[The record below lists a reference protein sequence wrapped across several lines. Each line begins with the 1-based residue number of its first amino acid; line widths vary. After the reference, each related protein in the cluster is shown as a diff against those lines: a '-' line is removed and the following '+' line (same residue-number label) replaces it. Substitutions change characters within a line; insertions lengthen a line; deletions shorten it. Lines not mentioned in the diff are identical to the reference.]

1 MNSPSREIEWCNNL
15 SYRCKNTQQYQKGTH
30 GTKIDE
36 ANTKI
41 GRAKSYFLLFNY
53 IQLR

>member
-1 MNSPSREIEWCNNL
+1 MNSPSREIEWCKNL

-41 GRAKSYFLLFNY
+41 VEPNPTFYYLIISN
-53 IQLR
+53 